1 MKIRFTFHRPQLL
14 DFENLHDLKAF
25 TLSLQPAALMG
36 ALAFAALV
44 RRGLFVAL
52 AGGVL
57 AFAGTIALMGLIALV
72 LAHNYTRGVMSFL
85 APSGGSTPSPDDYSY
100 EKALLAR
107 GRVDEALLAIDV
119 RLANRPYDPALHL
132 FAADAYAREG
142 RNPAKAE
149 RLFRRVREMEGIS
162 PEQDYRAANRLVDLY
177 LGPLGDPA
185 RAEAE
190 LERIR
195 LRHAG
200 TTAAAHAG
208 QALANLRKTAS
219 SSHGDTGARRA

>member
-36 ALAFAALV
+36 GLAFAALV
-44 RRGLFVAL
+44 QRGFLVAL

-57 AFAGTIALMGLIALV
+57 AFVGTMAVTGLIALTI
-72 LAHNYTRGVMSFL
+72 AHNYTRGVMSFL
-85 APSGGSTPSPDDYSY
+85 APSGRSTPSPDDYSY

-107 GRVDEALLAIDV
+107 GKVDEALLALDV
-119 RLANRPYDPALHL
+119 RLANRPDDAALCL

-149 RLFRRVREMEGIS
+149 RLYRRVREMEGAS
-162 PEQDYRAANRLVDLY
+162 PEQDYRATNRLIDLY
-177 LGPLGDPA
+177 MGPLDDPT

-195 LRHAG
+195 FRHAG
-200 TTAAAHAG
+200 TTAAAHAE
-208 QALANLRKTAS
+208 QALRTLRGTP
-219 SSHGDTGARRA
+219 R

>member
-1 MKIRFTFHRPQLL
+1 MRIRFTFHRPQLL

-25 TLSLQPAALMG
+25 TLSLQPAALVG
-36 ALAFAALV
+36 ALAFAVLA
-44 RRGLFVAL
+44 RRGFLVAL
-52 AGGVL
+52 AGGAL
-57 AFAGTIALMGLIALV
+57 AFAGTVAVMGLIALV
-72 LAHNYTRGVMSFL
+72 LSHNYTRGVMSFL

-100 EKALLAR
+100 EKSLLVR
-107 GRVDEALLAIDV
+107 GKVDEALLALDV
-119 RLANRPYDPALHL
+119 RLANRPHDPALCL

-149 RLFRRVREMEGIS
+149 RLYLRVREMEGAS
-162 PEQDYRAANRLVDLY
+162 PEQDYRATNRLIDLY
-177 LGPLGDPA
+177 LGPLDDPA

-200 TTAAAHAG
+200 TTAAAHAE
-208 QALANLRKTAS
+208 QALRTLRNPAN
-219 SSHGDTGARRA
+219 

>member
-1 MKIRFTFHRPQLL
+1 MKIRFSIHRPKFL
-14 DFENLHDLKAF
+14 DFENLHDAKAF
-25 TLSLQPAALMG
+25 TLSLQPAVLTSVLAFAVLLRDGFLVALMG
-36 ALAFAALV
+36 ALLV
-44 RRGLFVAL
+44 FVGT
-52 AGGVL
+52 AGGMG
-57 AFAGTIALMGLIALV
+57 FIALI
-72 LAHNYTRGVMSFL
+72 LAHNYTRGVMSFI

-107 GRVDEALLAIDV
+107 GKADEALLALDV
-119 RLANRPYDPALHL
+119 RLANNPDDPALCL

-149 RLFRRVREMEGIS
+149 RLFSRVREMEGAS
-162 PEQDYRAANRLVDLY
+162 PEQDYRATNRLIDLY
-177 LGPLGDPA
+177 LGPLDDPA

-208 QALANLRKTAS
+208 QALRTLRGTS
-219 SSHGDTGARRA
+219 S